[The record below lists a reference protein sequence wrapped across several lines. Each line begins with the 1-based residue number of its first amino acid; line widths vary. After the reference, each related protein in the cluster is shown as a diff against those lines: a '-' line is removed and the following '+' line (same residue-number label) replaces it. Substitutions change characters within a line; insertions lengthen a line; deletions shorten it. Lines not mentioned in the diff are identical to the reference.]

1 MVRSRARR
9 RYLNEI
15 LKARY
20 LFLDDAA
27 RFEVDKRDKESASLV
42 SCFKTMDYNML
53 VSWAAGPDESL
64 LLWVFF
70 GSRA

>member
-1 MVRSRARR
+1 M
-9 RYLNEI
+9 YPLNEI

-20 LFLDDAA
+20 LSLDDAA

-42 SCFKTMDYNML
+42 SCFKTMDYNKL
-53 VSWAAGPDESL
+53 FPGQPGPDESL